1 MPPRNIPQPPSDV
14 TGPLGRWLGDVTAYL
29 NSQPQLSL
37 ASFGPTE
44 TPNSRVTGATGA
56 LCINLGSGSTQSRVW
71 VLAPAGTISERTDQ
85 GWQLLRI
92 VAP

>member
-1 MPPRNIPQPPSDV
+1 MPPRNVSQPPSDV
-14 TGPLGRWLGDVTAYL
+14 TGPLGRWLGEVAAYL
-29 NSQPQLSL
+29 NAQPQISL
-37 ASFGPTE
+37 ASFGATE

-56 LCINLGSGSTQSRVW
+56 MCVNISDSASTQSRLW
-71 VLAPAGTISERTDQ
+71 LLGTVSARTDQ